1 MDWLLSVNAS
11 LDLHQSL
18 LFLNSD
24 GSQFSIPFHVD
35 AVVCDSE
42 PSVNVT
48 CSALS
53 VRGLSAQLS
62 QSVTSLCVL
71 KDKVESISS
80 LTDSQRQDLFRV
92 LSTHQVV
99 FNEFPSRTDKYVHV
113 IKMHDI
119 TPFLTKGYPIAF
131 SLRLEVEAVIEQMLA
146 LGVIKREASPFAS
159 PLTVVRKKDGSVR
172 IWLDAR
178 WVNQRMVADC
188 ETPRPPEDLLQSFQS
203 IRFMSTIDLRSSY
216 WQIPLSPESTQYTAF
231 LFNGQ
236 SYTYQVLSFGLKTAV
251 GSFSRAMNVIL
262 GAGAGI
268 HR

>member
-1 MDWLLSVNAS
+1 MQGWLQFAIRENISSWAVFLVVKNLVRPVILGMDWLLSVNAS

-18 LFLNSD
+18 LFLNND

-71 KDKVESISS
+71 KEKVESISS

-131 SLRLEVEAVIEQMLA
+131 SLRPEVEAVIEQMLA

-159 PLTVVRKKDGSVR
+159 PLTVVR
-172 IWLDAR
+172 
-178 WVNQRMVADC
+178 MVAAC
-188 ETPRPPEDLLQSFQS
+188 KTPRPPEDLLQSFQS
-203 IRFMSTIDLRSSY
+203 
-216 WQIPLSPESTQYTAF
+216 
-231 LFNGQ
+231 
-236 SYTYQVLSFGLKTAV
+236 TYSFHV
-251 GSFSRAMNVIL
+251 ND
-262 GAGAGI
+262 
-268 HR
+268 